1 MRNGTPGAREK
12 KSRDPPHPLSRDN
25 LRPVSISARHI
36 NWLSRPC
43 SEEEISDR
51 VSRYTYIIQVK
62 EFAAVRWRVID
73 GRDYILFFCLPARSL
88 SVNNCSRR
96 GDTVSLPRLRI
107 IELRNWKFEKR
118 RRRIFGPLPRVCTR
132 GLQLFGLLIMQR
144 PRAWNF
150 RKTTR
155 DGLGYF
161 NLKFI
166 VTLTTRCECHASTRV
181 WVPFLYR
188 IFRFLAEAIVVGDV

>member
-25 LRPVSISARHI
+25 LRPVSISARDI

-96 GDTVSLPRLRI
+96 GDTVSLPRLRM
-107 IELRNWKFEKR
+107 IEFRNWKFEKR
-118 RRRIFGPLPRVCTR
+118 RHSPHFRTVTARLYTRITTVRVINNAAPARVKLSQDHPRWAW
-132 GLQLFGLLIMQR
+132 LF
-144 PRAWNF
+144 
-150 RKTTR
+150 
-155 DGLGYF
+155 
-161 NLKFI
+161 
-166 VTLTTRCECHASTRV
+166 
-181 WVPFLYR
+181 
-188 IFRFLAEAIVVGDV
+188 